1 MPTIPT
7 LNSLVGSAANA
18 ISSGNYAGGA
28 TALVT
33 GGVGSIAISVGALAN
48 SSVSGALTSLTG
60 GAANVVG
67 SITGGAANAVGA
79 LTGSTANL
87 ISGGA
92 SALLGKLPALPT
104 MPALPTAQGVAGAA
118 FKAVTD
124 GFGKFTAGIPQNL
137 KKIAEDKAA
146 AVAKAG
152 VGSLGNITG
161 AATGIGG
168 ALSGAV
174 GSVTGAV
181 TSVTGAANGIGGAL
195 SGAVGSVTS
204 ATSSL
209 SSSIASGVNGL
220 PGGQQ
225 VISAVVNNAAGAL
238 NKIPGASDITAA
250 LGKIGGATDL
260 LAKVKA
266 GGTTLSALAATGLTP
281 AAAAQMT
288 AALGKLSSVAGAIPI
303 SLPIV
308 AENTTNRG
316 AITAGLTLL
325 LSKTSKLVP
334 VPNLS
339 GNPATFGKVPSDEE
353 AKKYN
358 EKKALIEKTMDE
370 YWALKNTCPAYRA
383 YEKAKNDLPQGDPQL
398 DSLRAAWVAEDAAIA
413 ALLKKVDNLRAS

>member
-1 MPTIPT
+1 M
-7 LNSLVGSAANA
+7 
-18 ISSGNYAGGA
+18 
-28 TALVT
+28 
-33 GGVGSIAISVGALAN
+33 
-48 SSVSGALTSLTG
+48 
-60 GAANVVG
+60 
-67 SITGGAANAVGA
+67 
-79 LTGSTANL
+79 
-87 ISGGA
+87 
-92 SALLGKLPALPT
+92 
-104 MPALPTAQGVAGAA
+104 
-118 FKAVTD
+118 
-124 GFGKFTAGIPQNL
+124 
-137 KKIAEDKAA
+137 
-146 AVAKAG
+146 
-152 VGSLGNITG
+152 
-161 AATGIGG
+161 
-168 ALSGAV
+168 
-174 GSVTGAV
+174 
-181 TSVTGAANGIGGAL
+181 
-195 SGAVGSVTS
+195 
-204 ATSSL
+204 
-209 SSSIASGVNGL
+209 
-220 PGGQQ
+220 
-225 VISAVVNNAAGAL
+225 
-238 NKIPGASDITAA
+238 
-250 LGKIGGATDL
+250 
-260 LAKVKA
+260 KA